1 MDLYKEVKS
10 KVELGGVEKPG
21 MDRIEEE
28 KSRINHVKRRRLG
41 WIRLRSWVE
50 EKGGRIV

>member
-1 MDLYKEVKS
+1 MDLCKEVKS
-10 KVELGGVEKPG
+10 KVELGGLEKPE
-21 MDRIEEE
+21 MDWVEEE

-50 EKGGRIV
+50 EMGVRIV